1 MRKMP
6 ELSVF
11 IRHYD
16 WYTKDDTGNFFIP
29 TDKAPLEAVK
39 AMEYCNKLLKRDM
52 DNDMHVI

>member
-16 WYTKDDTGNFFIP
+16 WYTKDDTDNFFIP
-29 TDKAPLEAVK
+29 TAKAPPEAVK
-39 AMEYCNKLLKRDM
+39 ASKRYNYAKYCE
-52 DNDMHVI
+52 